1 MNKEQGWEDYWK
13 DSPAGFNEIMYQST
27 VYFGNQLVK
36 NFPVSTSDSI
46 LDYGCGPGFL
56 VDYLE
61 KTNARIHGMDISET
75 YIKMCQEKFK
85 ANQNLSFSVTKSY
98 DFEELRRII
107 IEKKVNKVIILS
119 ILQYYQTHEQVEEL
133 VLSLQKIAKEQ
144 PFTCILADIIPEN
157 HQFLADVMNLV
168 KNALKDGYSLKFV
181 NFILFALFSD
191 YRKVK
196 KNGFLTIDYPFFE
209 NLGKK
214 NNIKMEKIDD
224 LTIHSSRYNVLMS
237 F

>member
-36 NFPVSTSDSI
+36 HFPVLTSDSI

-75 YIKMCQEKFK
+75 YVKMCQEKFK

-98 DFEELRRII
+98 DFEELRKII

-119 ILQYYQTHEQVEEL
+119 ILQYYQTDKQVEEL

-144 PFTCILADIIPEN
+144 PFNCVLADIIPEN
-157 HQFLADVMNLV
+157 HQFIADVMNLV

-181 NFILFALFSD
+181 KFIFFAIFSD

-196 KNGFLTIDYPFFE
+196 KNGFLTIDYPFFA
-209 NLGKK
+209 NLGEK

-224 LTIHSSRYNVLMS
+224 LTIHGSRYNVVMS

>member
-13 DSPAGFNEIMYQST
+13 DSPSGFNEIMYQST

-36 NFPVSTSDSI
+36 HFPVATSDSI

-56 VDYLE
+56 VDSLE
-61 KTNARIHGMDISET
+61 KTNAKIHGMDISET
-75 YIKMCQEKFK
+75 YIKMCKEKFK
-85 ANQNLSFSVTKSY
+85 NSQNLSFSVTKSY
-98 DFEELRRII
+98 DFEELKKII
-107 IEKKVNKVIILS
+107 TEKKVNKVIILS
-119 ILQYYQTHEQVEEL
+119 ILQYYQNHEQVENL

-144 PFTCILADIIPEN
+144 SFTCVLADIIPEN
-157 HQFLADVMNLV
+157 HQFTADVMNLV
-168 KNALKDGYSLKFV
+168 KNALKDRYTLKFIK
-181 NFILFALFSD
+181 FILFALFSD

-196 KNGFLTIDYPFFE
+196 RNGFLTIDYPFFE

-214 NNIKMEKIDD
+214 NNIKMEKIDG
-224 LTIHSSRYNVLMS
+224 LTIHSSRYNVLIS

>member
-13 DSPAGFNEIMYQST
+13 ESPSGFNEIMYQST
-27 VYFGNQLVK
+27 VYFGSQLVK
-36 NFPVSTSDSI
+36 HFPVVTSDSI

-75 YIKMCQEKFK
+75 YIKMCNEKFK

-98 DFEELRRII
+98 DFEELRKVIV
-107 IEKKVNKVIILS
+107 EKKINKVIILS

-133 VLSLQKIAKEQ
+133 VLFLQKIAKEQ
-144 PFTCILADIIPEN
+144 PFTCILADIIPKN
-157 HQFLADVMNLV
+157 HQFIADVMNLV

-181 NFILFALFSD
+181 KFIFFALFSD

-209 NLGKK
+209 NLGEK
-214 NNIKMEKIDD
+214 NNIKMEKVND
-224 LTIHSSRYNVLMS
+224 LTIHSSRYNVVVS